1 MIGGEQS
8 ALDIKVLAS
17 YEEQF
22 EGSELLPSIMDIIDM
37 YGDEIN
43 EYLKR
48 GKYDELTDFFID
60 LDTTASAL
68 TADITH
74 LITELAS
81 TEDVLNIISTLSGLY
96 RRVNKVY
103 LSAVGDSFLC
113 ESCVDS
119 RIDIDVAHQQMYDAL
134 SDPTTLDYNPEK
146 VVSVFTDGI
155 NFMNAHLLQHLS
167 QE

>member
-1 MIGGEQS
+1 
-8 ALDIKVLAS
+8 
-17 YEEQF
+17 
-22 EGSELLPSIMDIIDM
+22 M

-48 GKYDELTDFFID
+48 GKYEELTDFFVD
-60 LDTTASAL
+60 LDTTACTL
-68 TADITH
+68 TTDITH

-81 TEDVLNIISTLSGLY
+81 TEEVPEIISTLSSLY

-103 LSAVGDSFLC
+103 MSAVGDSFLC

-119 RIDIDVAHQQMYDAL
+119 CIDIDVAHQQMYDAL
-134 SDPTTLDYNPEK
+134 SDMINLDYNPEK

-155 NFMNAHLLQHLS
+155 NFMNAHLVQHLS
-167 QE
+167 RE